1 MLTKADDYP
10 IHQTPEPIAYAGT
23 DRNFYDRY
31 FFNGY
36 ARDGSVLFAAAMG
49 IYPLLN
55 IIDASFCI
63 CIDGV
68 QHNLHASRHL
78 HMERMDTHVGPIAVD
93 VVEPLQRLRVRADSA
108 EHGIR
113 ADVLFTGYAPVLEE
127 PRYTRRNGPRM
138 FMDLTR
144 LTQQG
149 RYRGWIEIKGRRI
162 DVEGFV
168 GTRDRSWGVRPIGM
182 ADPQPME
189 PPGFSQ
195 FHWLWAP
202 LHFDDRYVLY
212 HLNADEHGEPWN
224 TSCVIGHHGRPE
236 PEHLRSA
243 TSTLTIPSGT
253 RRASAARVTM
263 QHRNGDRSM
272 LDIRP
277 LWPFFMTGLG
287 YFNPDWAHGL
297 NKGPMAVGYDEI
309 VTADIASHWPP
320 YTHIQAVSEARLTL
334 PDGSTKSGIGVMEQ
348 LLIGPYTP
356 LGLTGT
362 LDPMP

>member
-36 ARDGSVLFAAAMG
+36 ARDGSVLFAAALG
-49 IYPLLN
+49 VYPLLN
-55 IIDASFCI
+55 IIDASFCL

-78 HMERMDTHVGPIAVD
+78 KMERMDTQVGPIAVE
-93 VVEPLQRLRVRADSA
+93 VVEPLQRLRVRVDSP
-108 EHGIR
+108 EHGMR

-149 RYRGWIEIKGRRI
+149 RYTGWVEIRGRRI
-162 DVEGFV
+162 AVDGSV

-182 ADPQPME
+182 ADPQPMD

-195 FHWLWAP
+195 FHWLWSP

-224 TSCVIGHHGRPE
+224 TGCAIGHHGVDAV
-236 PEHLRSA
+236 EHARGA
-243 TSTLTIPSGT
+243 TSQLSIPSGT
-253 RRASAARVTM
+253 RHADGARYTILHKTGETSTIDVK
-263 QHRNGDRSM
+263 
-272 LDIRP
+272 P

-297 NKGPMAVGYDEI
+297 NKGPLAVGYDEI
-309 VTADIASHWPP
+309 VTADIKTHLPP
-320 YTHIQAVSEARLTL
+320 YTHIQAFVSATLTL
-334 PDGSTKSGIGVMEQ
+334 PDGRRKEGCGVMEQ
-348 LLIGPYTP
+348 LLIGPYAP
-356 LGLTGT
+356 LGLSGM
-362 LDPMP
+362 LDPKA